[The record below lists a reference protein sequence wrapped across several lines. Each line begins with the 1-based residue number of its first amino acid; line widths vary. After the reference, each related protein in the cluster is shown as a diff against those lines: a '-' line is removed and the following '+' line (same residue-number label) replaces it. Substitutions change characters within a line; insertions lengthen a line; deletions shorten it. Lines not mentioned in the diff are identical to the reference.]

1 MTFNNALTH
10 FKIIFVTWDALLPC
24 KYDYSCPFECISL
37 KQEENDLMNINKCF
51 KFLVRFVHD
60 GYNLFK
66 RYEKNEF
73 K

>member
-10 FKIIFVTWDALLPC
+10 FKITFVTWDALLPC
-24 KYDYSCPFECISL
+24 KYDFL